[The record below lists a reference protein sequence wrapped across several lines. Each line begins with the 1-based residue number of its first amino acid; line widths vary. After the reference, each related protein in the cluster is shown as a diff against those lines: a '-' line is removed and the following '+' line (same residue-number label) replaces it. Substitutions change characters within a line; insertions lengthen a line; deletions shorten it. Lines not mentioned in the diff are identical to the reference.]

1 MKEESIKLN
10 KVNTRRN
17 SRIKSIQL
25 IYSLNFNSTDS
36 SLTQELLNLNQDLYS
51 KEIIQIFIENQLEID
66 TMITHLLKN
75 WKFNRLSKV
84 DTSMMRLGIVEIL
97 FKKIDKKIIINEYI
111 EISKTFSSIE
121 SFKFINA
128 ILANIPN

>member
-97 FKKIDKKIIINEYI
+97 FKKVDKKIIINEYV